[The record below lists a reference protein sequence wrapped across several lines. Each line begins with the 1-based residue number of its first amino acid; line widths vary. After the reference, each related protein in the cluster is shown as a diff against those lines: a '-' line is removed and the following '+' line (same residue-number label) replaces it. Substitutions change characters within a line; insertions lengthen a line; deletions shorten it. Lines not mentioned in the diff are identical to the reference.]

1 MKAQKKRPIEHV
13 MGQIQVISYSSSR
26 DRSSKRV
33 DGDQRVT
40 CDGKYLFAGLKACWA
55 INLKHLE
62 MSLVQ
67 DADERSGS
75 LPLLILTERKGGE
88 TNVVKKQLE
97 CTPKRQSMV
106 AFQTFVDQLQFTLQ
120 KYRERHGL
128 DTSNSNRSNNN
139 KAPSK
144 AKAPR
149 PFATLGQRHNNHDRK
164 GPKPRAAVVT
174 TKNKA
179 VHASPTAD
187 SSWNKTNSPARSAL
201 PDHRSD
207 AELSSAV
214 RSGIHPNVLDE
225 PMDDIHDSPPRQL
238 FPTDDEPNNK
248 RNKNSSNVGSKN
260 RFRRLRRNTTVDSD
274 DENDDDLFND
284 SHQVVQDLEDDQ
296 EGEEEDDA
304 TARLEAASPTPLT
317 TVAHAKTVLDHYHE
331 LVTDEEEST
340 TTPSHKTTLDEPHE
354 QPAAETKEPLPK
366 ESERIT
372 TFFSSNQVSEQ
383 QNHGKRKSRVST
395 KDVSNTIELP
405 MLPQITAKKSRHTGS
420 SLFSTD
426 THSNDGFP
434 SPKASTS
441 ILTPPSSPSQENDD
455 NNGEITARSPR
466 VPSSASRR
474 KIHVPSLIGKSKRK
488 QLVTRSE
495 PEWAN
500 KYKAENS
507 ESDKEPELFDQ
518 IQDTK
523 KSSLPIDLAGG
534 PPKTAKRGLLNSF
547 FGPETSTSD
556 AALLG
561 NNLSPPKTVI
571 NPYKKSRKSLPTA
584 TKKYLIDRSVAT
596 GLRNLGNTCYLNSSL
611 QMLFGLPGFVDRLHT
626 VYKESL
632 SSSNNGSAEKQDGI
646 IAKSV
651 TLLGGVV
658 SVARAIGVLPK
669 ENKRKNADDAQ
680 ETPVVTVAGDPRCIK
695 KAMDSATDKFIGYEQ
710 RDAHEFV
717 SDLLDLLHDNMTVEK
732 GSKETDENSE
742 IDQSKETNE
751 EVKESKAKLTPPPTD
766 EYFRLDV
773 RVCLTCD
780 TCGYK
785 RTKDEMYRHLSLD
798 VGVDSETDKK
808 DVNKD
813 APPTPVWSIEKG
825 LAHFFQPEKRDIK
838 CEKCETG
845 ASATQ
850 TMQILSR
857 PRALL
862 LHLKRFIVTQRER
875 VEMSEGGTEKSV
887 GLEMEFR
894 KNEARVQVNEP
905 LSIDSFCEQGAKNG
919 TSGRNYRL
927 RSIVRHIGTTASSGH
942 YTTDRKYSKF
952 DELATKKSCI
962 KNGEWVTFDDGVTT
976 PIPLDR
982 VLNNKQN
989 QRNSYMI
996 LYELE

>member
-1 MKAQKKRPIEHV
+1 
-13 MGQIQVISYSSSR
+13 VISHTSGG
-26 DRSSKRV
+26 RSSKRV
-33 DGDQRVT
+33 DGDQVT
-40 CDGKYLFAGLKACWA
+40 CDGKYLFAGPNGRWS

-62 MSLVQ
+62 VGLVQ

-97 CTPKRQSMV
+97 CTPERRSMV
-106 AFQTFVDQLQFTLQ
+106 AFQTFVDQLQLTLH

-128 DTSNSNRSNNN
+128 DTSNNNRSNN

-149 PFATLGQRHNNHDRK
+149 PFLGAPTLQRHNNHDRK
-164 GPKPRAAVVT
+164 EPKPRAAVT
-174 TKNKA
+174 THNKA
-179 VHASPTAD
+179 VYASPTAD
-187 SSWNKTNSPARSAL
+187 TSWNKTNSPVRSAL
-201 PDHRSD
+201 PDR
-207 AELSSAV
+207 LS
-214 RSGIHPNVLDE
+214 NVLDE
-225 PMDDIHDSPPRQL
+225 PMDDIHNSPPRQL
-238 FPTDDEPNNK
+238 FKTDDEPNIK
-248 RNKNSSNVGSKN
+248 RNKAPSNVGPRK
-260 RFRRLRRNTTVDSD
+260 RLRRLRRNTTVDSD
-274 DENDDDLFND
+274 DENDDDLFLPDHNNNND
-284 SHQVVQDLEDDQ
+284 SHQVLVQDLEDDQ
-296 EGEEEDDA
+296 EGEEEEDDA
-304 TARLEAASPTPLT
+304 TARLEATSPTPLT
-317 TVAHAKTVLDHYHE
+317 TVAHAKTALDHYHE

-340 TTPSHKTTLDEPHE
+340 MTPSPKTTLDEPHE
-354 QPAAETKEPLPK
+354 QPAAETKEPVPK

-372 TFFSSNQVSEQ
+372 TFFSSNKVSEQ
-383 QNHGKRKSRVST
+383 QNHSKRKSRVST

-405 MLPQITAKKSRHTGS
+405 MLPQITAKKSRHIGS

-455 NNGEITARSPR
+455 NNGEIMARSPR

-488 QLVTRSE
+488 QLVTRAE
-495 PEWAN
+495 PEWVN
-500 KYKAENS
+500 RYKTENS
-507 ESDKEPELFDQ
+507 ESDKETEFDQ

-523 KSSLPIDLAGG
+523 KSSLPIDLAGA
-534 PPKTAKRGLLNSF
+534 PKTAKRGLLNSY
-547 FGPETSTSD
+547 FGPETSTAD
-556 AALLG
+556 ALLG
-561 NNLSPPKTVI
+561 SSLSPPKTVI

-584 TKKYLIDRSVAT
+584 TKKNLIDRSVAT

-611 QMLFGLPGFVDRLHT
+611 QMLFGLPGFVDRLQT

-632 SSSNNGSAEKQDGI
+632 SSSNGGSDEKQDGI
-646 IAKSV
+646 IAKSAET
-651 TLLGGVV
+651 TLLGGVI

-669 ENKRKNADDAQ
+669 ENKRQNADDAQ

-717 SDLLDLLHDNMTVEK
+717 SDLLDLLHDNMAIEK

-742 IDQSKETNE
+742 IVQSNETNE
-751 EVKESKAKLTPPPTD
+751 EVKESKTKCTPPPTD

-798 VGVDSETDKK
+798 VGVDSESDKK

-825 LAHFFQPEKRDIK
+825 LEHFFQPEKRDIK

-875 VEMSEGGTEKSV
+875 VETSEGGTEKSV

-894 KNEARVQVNEP
+894 KNEARVHVNEP

-919 TSGRNYRL
+919 TSDRNYRL

-962 KNGEWVTFDDGVTT
+962 ENGEWVTFDDGVTT
-976 PIPLDR
+976 PISLDR

-996 LYELE
+996 LYELD